1 MPDLVISLGF
11 VALAYLVGSIP
22 FPLLIGRVKGVDLRK
37 VGSHNVGAG
46 NLTRNAGWPA
56 GFAGAVLDG
65 YKGILPFMVGPLA
78 GVGSGTVGA
87 AALAAVAGHNWSLY
101 LRGHGGRGLATST
114 GVILGLNP
122 ALAIWP
128 AVWSVAGW
136 KIGGGFA
143 GFIGWG
149 LLPVFAVI
157 APFSPV
163 EVSVA
168 AGLSLMM
175 MVRRAQGGEQRDP
188 GLDAMVRRVIFDRN
202 PSDRAREITSG
213 GDTEHPVRT

>member
-1 MPDLVISLGF
+1 MPDLAISLGF
-11 VALAYLVGSIP
+11 VALGYLLGSIP
-22 FPLLIGRVKGVDLRK
+22 FPLLIGRLKGVDLRQ
-37 VGSHNVGAG
+37 VGTGNVGAG

-78 GVGSGTVGA
+78 GVGPGTVGA
-87 AALAAVAGHNWSLY
+87 AALAAVAGHNWSVFLG
-101 LRGHGGRGLATST
+101 GHGGRGLATST
-114 GVILGLNP
+114 GVVLGLNP

-128 AVWSVAGW
+128 AAWSIAGW

-157 APFSPV
+157 AGFSPV

-168 AGLSLMM
+168 TGLSLMM
-175 MVRRAQGGEQRDP
+175 MVRRAQGGESRDP
-188 GLDAMVRRVIFDRN
+188 GLDAMVRRVVFDS
-202 PSDRAREITSG
+202 SDRARRMPSG